1 MEMDTSTKPPE
12 APSITVEDKNT
23 SASRLREV
31 TLDTLQTLEQPEE
44 RDVWSMEEG
53 DDSVFYSDD
62 DQTQQDA
69 KENTSCDLG
78 ADKCEH
84 PASSET
90 AEESFPRIEG
100 DPGAELISD
109 NENLLMEKEVT
120 RQLILTEQED
130 KCQELQTKTEIMNP
144 SDSADPGAEDNLTPE
159 KSVISCEESSH
170 PKGTN
175 ADMQRQPEQNISL
188 EIANTQVK
196 EEVMAQAQMPNL
208 EPSDKSNEE
217 GYTRLN
223 GEASAK
229 LQVSGNRHL
238 EVEQA
243 AEQDEN
249 FHVPEGFHQGPSP
262 GCSTLPL
269 EKKSFDHL
277 RSSKYSTVSYRRI
290 CRGNTRQKIEE
301 FEYKIMNS

>member
-53 DDSVFYSDD
+53 DDSV
-62 DQTQQDA
+62 
-69 KENTSCDLG
+69 
-78 ADKCEH
+78 
-84 PASSET
+84 
-90 AEESFPRIEG
+90 
-100 DPGAELISD
+100 
-109 NENLLMEKEVT
+109 
-120 RQLILTEQED
+120 
-130 KCQELQTKTEIMNP
+130 
-144 SDSADPGAEDNLTPE
+144 
-159 KSVISCEESSH
+159 
-170 PKGTN
+170 
-175 ADMQRQPEQNISL
+175 
-188 EIANTQVK
+188 
-196 EEVMAQAQMPNL
+196 
-208 EPSDKSNEE
+208 DKSNEE